1 MKDAPNV
8 AYVNLGVKNLLDS
21 QANVKP
27 AIFEKSKQRPALI
40 LNADY
45 RPLSYFPLSLWPWQ
59 EAIKAVYLKRVN
71 VAAEYEEVV
80 RSEKLTLPL
89 PSVIVLKNYVVPTKT
104 VPFTRATLFLRD
116 EFTCQYCGYK
126 GKDLTFDHV
135 VPKSRGGKTR
145 WDNVVAACQSCNLRK
160 DAKTTSQAGF
170 KLKKVPTKP
179 SPEVLLNKG
188 KKFPPSDMHKSWVD
202 FLYFEKDFD

>member
-1 MKDAPNV
+1 M
-8 AYVNLGVKNLLDS
+8 LDS

-145 WDNVVAACQSCNLRK
+145 WDNVVAACQSCNLK
-160 DAKTTSQAGF
+160 KAAKTTSQAGF

-188 KKFPPSDMHKSWVD
+188 KKFPPSDMHKSWSD

>member
-1 MKDAPNV
+1 M
-8 AYVNLGVKNLLDS
+8 LDS
-21 QANVKP
+21 QANIKP

-59 EAIKAVYLKRVN
+59 EAIKAVYLERVN

-160 DAKTTSQAGF
+160 AAKTTSQAGF

-188 KKFPPSDMHKSWVD
+188 KKFPPSDMHKSWND

>member
-1 MKDAPNV
+1 M
-8 AYVNLGVKNLLDS
+8 LDS

-89 PSVIVLKNYVVPTKT
+89 PSVIVLKNYVVPTKA

-160 DAKTTSQAGF
+160 AAKTTSQAGF

-179 SPEVLLNKG
+179 SPEILLNKG
-188 KKFPPSDMHKSWVD
+188 RKFPPSDMHKSWND

>member
-1 MKDAPNV
+1 M
-8 AYVNLGVKNLLDS
+8 LDS

-89 PSVIVLKNYVVPTKT
+89 PSVIVLKNYVVPTKA

-160 DAKTTSQAGF
+160 AAKTTSQAGF
-170 KLKKVPTKP
+170 KLKKAPTKP

-188 KKFPPSDMHKSWVD
+188 KKFPPSDMHKSWNN
-202 FLYFEKDFD
+202 FLYFKKDFD